1 MDVAKDRRRKAPA
14 LLVLDMINL
23 FDFAD
28 GAAMATAARRIT
40 PALLR
45 LRERFDRAGAPV
57 IYVNDNFA
65 QWRGEFR
72 DLLAA
77 CVEAGGIPADIAT
90 RLAPQ
95 PQHYHVLKPK
105 HSGFAC
111 TALPVLLAKLG
122 VRRLVITGIAADS
135 CVLAT
140 AQDANMREYDLWVP
154 GDCVASRQPERRRE
168 ALSLL
173 ARSINANTTSS
184 GRVRGLFPEG
194 G

>member
-1 MDVAKDRRRKAPA
+1 MDIARDRRRKAPA

-23 FDFAD
+23 FDFP
-28 GAAMATAARRIT
+28 GGTAMATATRRIT
-40 PALLR
+40 PAVVR
-45 LRERFDRAGAPV
+45 LRQRFDDAGAPV

-72 DLLAA
+72 DLVSA

-95 PQHYHVLKPK
+95 PGHYHVLKPK

-111 TALPVLLAKLG
+111 TALPVLLGKLG
-122 VRRLVITGIAADS
+122 VRRIVIAGIAADS

-140 AQDANMREYDLWVP
+140 AQDANMREYEVWVP
-154 GDCVASRQPERRRE
+154 GDCVASRQPARRRE
-168 ALSLL
+168 ALSLM
-173 ARSINANTTSS
+173 ARSINVRTSAS
-184 GRVRGLFPEG
+184 GRVSGLFPEE
-194 G
+194 